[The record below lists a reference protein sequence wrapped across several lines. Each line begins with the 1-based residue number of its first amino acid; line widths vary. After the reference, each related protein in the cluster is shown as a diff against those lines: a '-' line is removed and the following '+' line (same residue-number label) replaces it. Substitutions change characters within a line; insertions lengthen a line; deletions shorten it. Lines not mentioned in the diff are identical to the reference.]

1 MTNHIDRRFVLR
13 AGLGAAIGFTGLHSV
28 ESFASAGPSV
38 TALGERLHLI
48 AGVGGNVL
56 VLQGDEGLLLVDSG
70 APKQVKPLQS
80 SLKSLA
86 RGAKVRTV
94 INTHWHLDQTG
105 GNDVFGREGATII
118 AHAKAKQ
125 RMATPQYVPAEDR
138 YIAPRKKEA
147 LPTSTFFVDGKID
160 FGGEKI
166 QYGYLL
172 EAHTDGD
179 LHVYFPQANVLAV
192 GGAASPD
199 QDPVLAWFEGGWLG
213 GRIDSLAKLLTIG
226 NEQTRIVAAT
236 GAVISRAELKTE
248 RDALVTAF
256 DRMSESIRK
265 GMGTEDMQRAK
276 LLDGLPRTWANPDQF
291 IYDAHKGMWA
301 HHNTLSH
308 QIV

>member
-1 MTNHIDRRFVLR
+1 MLR
-13 AGLGAAIGFTGLHSV
+13 AGIGAALGCSGLRSLQA
-28 ESFASAGPSV
+28 FASASPKV

-56 VLQGDEGLLLVDSG
+56 ALQGDEGLLLVDSG
-70 APKQVKPLQS
+70 APKQARQLQS

-86 RGAKVRTV
+86 RGAKVHTV

-105 GNDVFGREGATII
+105 GNDGFGREGATII
-118 AHAKAKQ
+118 AHAKARQ
-125 RMATPQYVPAEDR
+125 RMATPQYVPADDR
-138 YIAPRKKEA
+138 YIPPRNKEA
-147 LPTSTFFVDGKID
+147 LPTSVFRVDGKVD

-166 QYGYLL
+166 EYGYLL

-179 LHVYFPQANVLAV
+179 SYVYFPQAKVLAV

-199 QDPVLAWFEGGWLG
+199 QDPVLAWFEGGWVG
-213 GRIDSLAKLLTIG
+213 GRVDALTKLLAIG

-236 GAVISRAELKTE
+236 GAVISRAELKIE
-248 RDALVTAF
+248 RDALATFF

-265 GMGTEDMQRAK
+265 GMSTADMQRAK

>member
-1 MTNHIDRRFVLR
+1 MTNHIDRRWLLR
-13 AGLGAAIGFTGLHSV
+13 AGVGAALGLAGLRSV
-28 ESFASAGPSV
+28 QSFASAGPGV

-56 VLQGDEGLLLVDSG
+56 ALHGDEGLLLVDSG
-70 APKQVKPLQS
+70 APKHVKPLQS

-86 RGAKVRTV
+86 RGAKVHTV

-105 GNDVFGREGATII
+105 GNDVFGGEGATII
-118 AHAKAKQ
+118 AHAKARQ

-138 YIAPRKKEA
+138 YTAPRKKEA
-147 LPTSTFFVDGKID
+147 LPTSIFRDAGKLE

-166 QYGYLL
+166 EYGYLL

-179 LHVYFPQANVLAV
+179 LYAYFPTANVLAV
-192 GGAASPD
+192 GDAASP
-199 QDPVLAWFEGGWLG
+199 QLDPVLAWFEGGWVG
-213 GRIDSLAKLLTIG
+213 GRVDSLTKLLAIG

-248 RDALVTAF
+248 RDALATFF
-256 DRMSESIRK
+256 DRMSDSIRK
-265 GMGTEDMQRAK
+265 GMSTADMQRAK

>member
-1 MTNHIDRRFVLR
+1 VTNHIDRRTLLR
-13 AGLGAAIGFTGLHSV
+13 AGVGAAIGCTGLRSM
-28 ESFASAGPSV
+28 EAFAAGGPAVS
-38 TALGERLHLI
+38 ALGERLHLI
-48 AGVGGNVL
+48 TGAGGNVL

-70 APKQVKPLQS
+70 APKQARQLQS
-80 SLKSLA
+80 SLKSLH
-86 RGAKVRTV
+86 RGAKVHTV
-94 INTHWHLDQTG
+94 FNTHWHLDQTG
-105 GNDVFGREGATII
+105 GNDLFGREGAII
-118 AHAKAKQ
+118 VAHAKARQ

-138 YIAPRKKEA
+138 YMPPRNKEA
-147 LPTSTFFVDGKID
+147 LPTSTFHDAGKLD

-166 QYGYLL
+166 EYGYLL

-179 LHVYFPQANVLAV
+179 LYVYFPAANVLAV
-192 GGAASPD
+192 GDAASP
-199 QDPVLAWFEGGWLG
+199 QLDPVLAWFEGGWIG
-213 GRIDSLAKLLTIG
+213 GRIDSLAKLLTVG

-236 GAVISRAELKTE
+236 GEAISRVELKTE
-248 RDALVTAF
+248 RDALVAVF

-265 GMGTEDMQRAK
+265 GMSTADMQRAK

>member
-1 MTNHIDRRFVLR
+1 MDRRSLLR
-13 AGLGAAIGFTGLHSV
+13 AGVGMAISC
-28 ESFASAGPSV
+28 
-38 TALGERLHLI
+38 TALRTVEALASPAPGVTSLGEHLHLI
-48 AGVGGNVL
+48 SGVGGNVL
-56 VLQGDEGLLLVDSG
+56 ALQGDEGWLLVDSG
-70 APKQVKPLQS
+70 ASKQVKQLQS
-80 SLKSLA
+80 SLRSLA

-105 GNDVFGREGATII
+105 GNDVFGSEGATII

-138 YIAPRKKEA
+138 YIPPRKKEA
-147 LPTSTFFVDGKID
+147 LPGSIFRVDGKVD
-160 FGGEKI
+160 FAGEKI
-166 QYGYLL
+166 EYGYLL

-179 LHVYFPQANVLAV
+179 IYVYFPTENVLAV
-192 GGAASPD
+192 GDAASP
-199 QDPVLAWFEGGWLG
+199 QLDPVLAWFEGGWLG
-213 GRIDSLAKLLTIG
+213 GRVDSLAKLLTIG

-236 GAVISRAELKTE
+236 GAVISRAELKIE
-248 RDALVTAF
+248 RDALATAF

-265 GMGTEDMQRAK
+265 GMSTADMQHAK
-276 LLDGLPRTWANPDQF
+276 LLDGLPRTWSNPDQF

>member
-1 MTNHIDRRFVLR
+1 VTNQIDRRFLLR
-13 AGLGAAIGFTGLHSV
+13 AGVGAAIGFTGLRSLDA
-28 ESFASAGPSV
+28 FAAAGPVV
-38 TALGERLHLI
+38 TPLGENLHLI
-48 AGVGGNVL
+48 SGAGGNVL
-56 VLQGDEGLLLVDSG
+56 ALQGEAGLLLVDSG
-70 APKQVKPLQS
+70 APKQVKQLQS
-80 SLKSLA
+80 SLRSLA
-86 RGAKVRTV
+86 HGVKIHTV

-118 AHAKAKQ
+118 AHAKARQ
-125 RMATPQYVPAEDR
+125 RMATPQYVPVEDR
-138 YIAPRKKEA
+138 YIQPRKKEA
-147 LPTSTFFVDGKID
+147 LPTSVFYDTGNLE

-166 QYGYLL
+166 AYGYLL

-179 LHVYFPQANVLAV
+179 LYVYFPRANVLAV

-199 QDPVLAWFEGGWLG
+199 RDPELAWFEGGWVG
-213 GRIDSLAKLLTIG
+213 GRIDSLAKLLAIG

-236 GAVISRAELKTE
+236 GAVIARAELKAE
-248 RDALVTAF
+248 RDALVTFF

-265 GMGTEDMQRAK
+265 GMSTADMQQAK

>member
-1 MTNHIDRRFVLR
+1 VTMHMDRRALLR
-13 AGLGAAIGFTGLHSV
+13 AGVSMAIGCTALRTV
-28 ESFASAGPSV
+28 EALASPAPSV
-38 TALGERLHLI
+38 TALSDKLVLI

-56 VLQGDEGLLLVDSG
+56 ALRGDAGILLVDSG
-70 APKQVKPLQS
+70 APKQVKQLQS
-80 SLKSLA
+80 AL
-86 RGAKVRTV
+86 RMFGRDAKVRTV

-105 GNDVFGREGATII
+105 GNDVFGGEGAAII
-118 AHAKAKQ
+118 AHAKARQ
-125 RMATPQYVPAEDR
+125 RMATPQYVPSEDR
-138 YIAPRKKEA
+138 YIPPRKKQA
-147 LPTSTFFVDGKID
+147 LPTSTFYVDGKVD

-166 QYGYLL
+166 EYGYLL

-179 LHVYFPQANVLAV
+179 LYVYFPQANVLAV

-199 QDPVLAWFEGGWLG
+199 RDPELAWFEGGWLG
-213 GRIDSLAKLLTIG
+213 GRVDSLTRLLAIG

-236 GAVISRAELKTE
+236 GGVISRAELKTE
-248 RDALVTAF
+248 RDALATVF

-265 GMGTEDMQRAK
+265 GMSTADMQHAR
-276 LLDGLPRTWANPDQF
+276 LLDGVGRTWTNPDQF

>member
-1 MTNHIDRRFVLR
+1 VTNHIDRRTVLR
-13 AGLGAAIGFTGLHSV
+13 AAVGAGLGLTGLRSLQA
-28 ESFASAGPSV
+28 FAAAPVV

-56 VLQGDEGLLLVDSG
+56 ALQDDTGLLLVDSG
-70 APKQVKPLQS
+70 APKQVKQLQS
-80 SLKSLA
+80 TLQSLH

-118 AHAKAKQ
+118 AHAKARQ
-125 RMATPQYVPAEDR
+125 RMATPQYLPAQDR
-138 YIAPRKKEA
+138 YLQPRSKEA
-147 LPTSTFFVDGKID
+147 LPTSTFRVDGKAD
-160 FGGEKI
+160 FGGEKLE
-166 QYGYLL
+166 YGYLL

-179 LHVYFPQANVLAV
+179 LYVYFPTHNVLAV
-192 GGAASPD
+192 GDAASPL
-199 QDPVLAWFEGGWLG
+199 QDPELAWFEGGWVG
-213 GRIDSLAKLLTIG
+213 GRIDSLAKLLAIG
-226 NEQTRIVAAT
+226 NEQTRVVAAT
-236 GAVISRAELKTE
+236 GPVISRAELKTE
-248 RDALVTAF
+248 HDALVMVF

-265 GMGTEDMQRAK
+265 GMSTADMQRAK